1 MTITFNEEIFK
12 KEIATF
18 SGLEKEVFTFVTNIG
33 CQIIRSI
40 LEDKDEAL
48 RKEREKNR
56 YRCKGKRKTSIKTR
70 LGVVEYRRN
79 VYRDVQAEETR
90 HVYLLDEQLS
100 MDKIGLVSS
109 EVCKQVIESVC
120 ESSYRAAA
128 RQLSENTGL
137 SISPQGVWNIVQ
149 QLGEEREKTVER
161 YAELSDLKQGN
172 GSVESKLLYEE
183 NDGVWLKLQGKDRAE
198 SGVSKEMKVGIAYDG
213 VLWSG
218 GKDGKQRRQLD
229 SKVSYAS
236 FETAPDFRR
245 HKEGI
250 IANHYNVDEIQ
261 QRIINGDGAA
271 WLQKRDSDTDILV
284 LDEFH
289 RNKKITECVKDKEF
303 ARTLRTLL
311 CEKRIDEL
319 LSCIE
324 AQINSTQ
331 DENEIDGLN
340 KLLSYYTE
348 NKASLLGYYDR
359 GVEIV
364 ETKAP
369 GKVHHARLGSMESNV
384 FTLVG
389 NRMKDCRCCWSIAG
403 ANHLAALLCLKHT
416 TGFAELFR
424 PLPPLPKPEAQAE
437 AEEDEDGDILPA
449 AKIPERVGK
458 GYAFPHSFSFKEK
471 LLWDKGSSFVTKFSD
486 LNIL

>member
-1 MTITFNEEIFK
+1 MNITLNVEMFK
-12 KEIATF
+12 KEMTTF
-18 SGLEKEVFTFVTNIG
+18 SALEKEVFSFVTDIG
-33 CQIIRSI
+33 CQIIRKV
-40 LEDKDEAL
+40 LEDQDEAL
-48 RKEREKNR
+48 RQEREKNR

-79 VYRDVQAEETR
+79 VYQDTHREEANR
-90 HVYLLDEQLS
+90 YVYLLDEQLS

-149 QLGEEREKTVER
+149 QLGESRENTVER
-161 YAELSDLKQGN
+161 YAELSDLKA
-172 GSVESKLLYEE
+172 GSGSIESKLLYEE

-229 SKVSYAS
+229 NKLSYAS
-236 FETAPDFRR
+236 FETAADFRR

-250 IANHYNVDEIQ
+250 IASHYSVDEIQ

-271 WLQKRDSDTDILV
+271 WLQKRDSEADILV

-289 RNKKITECVKDKEF
+289 RNKKITECVKNKEF
-303 ARTLRTLL
+303 AQTLRTLL
-311 CEKRIDEL
+311 CEKRIDDL

-331 DENEIDGLN
+331 DESEIDGLN
-340 KLLSYYTE
+340 KLLIYYTE

-364 ETKAP
+364 ETRAP

-384 FTLVG
+384 FTLIG
-389 NRMKDCRCCWSIAG
+389 NRMKDRRCCWSIDG

-416 TGFAELFR
+416 TGFEDLFH

-437 AEEDEDGDILPA
+437 EEEDGDILTA
-449 AKIPERVGK
+449 SKIPERIGK
-458 GYAFPHSFSFKEK
+458 GYAFPHDFSF
-471 LLWDKGSSFVTKFSD
+471 LNISSWGNGSSFNTRFSD
-486 LNIL
+486 LNFI